1 MPRSVTTRGSIGPSR
16 CVGCSA
22 GGRVD
27 TSGTGGPKL
36 VVGGGGE
43 AATAGGD
50 DDDET
55 SAGGVSAPGTSNGF
69 VTDVEAGAVAGDSGI
84 VGVGGSYEDN
94 CDI

>member
-1 MPRSVTTRGSIGPSR
+1 M
-16 CVGCSA
+16 
-22 GGRVD
+22 
-27 TSGTGGPKL
+27 SGTGGPKL

-43 AATAGGD
+43 AATAGGGGD
-50 DDDET
+50 DGET

-69 VTDVEAGAVAGDSGI
+69 VTDVGAGAAAGDSGI